1 MQTITTSFEI
11 LFQAISEL
19 EGHEFVDYEEY
30 LQRENILIED
40 LTSSVNVN
48 AMIKKTSECLSFYLE
63 DDIELGC
70 ADKHILFDINDN
82 CIYADALQV
91 GNYIQTKHGK
101 KQILKIENIGKQS
114 VFDIEVNSNQHVY
127 YDANGIKHH
136 NTLVTAAISKAF
148 NNLDYNTITIV
159 PSNDLVNQ
167 TFEWYVNCGLDVG
180 KYCGNDKDIYH
191 SNIVST
197 WQSLQNN
204 PKLLQIADIK
214 TIIWDEAHGA
224 KANVA
229 KEILTTHAKHIP
241 FKYGVTGTMPKSPT
255 DILSLKVAIGN
266 VITTMSA
273 RWLMDNGYLTP
284 VEIETFEIKEK
295 AKENFPDYS
304 AEKSYLAKNNDRL
317 DVLADLIINQCEKY
331 GNTLVLVN
339 SIQFG
344 EKLANMIEGAVFL
357 HGGTSNDDRK
367 EHYDM
372 FETEHNLIVI
382 ATFGIASTGISIDRV
397 MNLMMIDAGKS
408 FVRAIQSIG
417 RSLRQSDDKDIAHV
431 ADVYSSL
438 KWSKKHF
445 KDRVKY
451 YKEAEYPIVGE
462 YSLKV

>member
-1 MQTITTSFEI
+1 MICKITIHDEVFCTLKGLATETTQLLNNKFS
-11 LFQAISEL
+11 AY
-19 EGHEFVDYEEY
+19 VDGYKFHPKFKLGRWDGKIRFY
-30 LQRENILIED
+30 D
-40 LTSSVNVN
+40 LNN
-48 AMIKKTSECLSFYLE
+48 KTYYNL
-63 DDIELGC
+63 
-70 ADKHILFDINDN
+70 LFDIIPILEKEGYTIELDDKRKYYEYPENINKD
-82 CIYADALQV
+82 IFAEHGVILREHQV
-91 GNYIQTKHGK
+91 LATN
-101 KQILKIENIGKQS
+101 QILEAQNGFAILSTGFGK
-114 VFDIEVNSNQHVY
+114 
-127 YDANGIKHH
+127 
-136 NTLVTAAISKAF
+136 TLVTAAISKAF
-148 NNLDYNTITIV
+148 NNLNHNVITIV

-167 TFEWYVNCGLDVG
+167 TFEWYVKCGLDVG
-180 KYCGNDKDIYH
+180 KYCGTEKDIYH
-191 SNIVST
+191 ANIVST

-204 PKLLQIADIK
+204 PKVLEITDIK
-214 TIIWDEAHGA
+214 AIIWDEAHGA

-229 KEILTTHAKHIP
+229 KELLTTHAKNIP
-241 FKYGVTGTMPKSPT
+241 FKYGVTGTMPKSPS
-255 DILSLKVAIGN
+255 DVLSLKVAIGN
-266 VITTMSA
+266 IITQMSA

-284 VEIETFEIKEK
+284 VEIESFEIKEK

-357 HGGTSNDDRK
+357 HGGTSTDDRK

-372 FETEHNLIVI
+372 FETEHSLIII

-417 RSLRQSDDKDIAHV
+417 RTLRQADDKDIAHV